1 MQTKM
6 TIDGIRIYENA
17 THSIFYIDELS
28 DEFKQIIREQLQ
40 GIWNGFSN
48 TESLPKFYSYEKT
61 LSSFLDRFNSKS
73 DETQKGM
80 IGELLSH
87 ILLGCQDNNLTSLSI
102 LKNKEERSIK
112 KGFDIIYCEIDND
125 KLWYSEVK
133 SGATN
138 TKTATEYNN
147 VLLKRAKDGIQSMIG
162 ENRNSLWESALFDV
176 SATIKECDG
185 QLSLQELLSN
195 DSPTMNINQTK
206 NVILISVLYHNL
218 TDEIDV
224 GSVES
229 FRDTIILE
237 GVFLDTILISI
248 QKSTFLAVSDF
259 LNNEI
264 SVI

>member
-1 MQTKM
+1 MP
-6 TIDGIRIYENA
+6 IEGVRISENT
-17 THSIFYIDELS
+17 THSIYYIDELS
-28 DEFKQIIREQLQ
+28 DSLKQIIREQLQ

-48 TESLPKFYSYEKT
+48 TETLPEFYSYKNT
-61 LSSFLDRFNSKS
+61 LSSFLDRYNSKS
-73 DETQKGM
+73 DETKKGM
-80 IGELLSH
+80 VGELLSH
-87 ILLGCQDNNLTSLSI
+87 IILGHQENNLTSLSI

-138 TKTATEYNN
+138 SASATDYND
-147 VLLKRAKDGIQSMIG
+147 VLLKRAKDGIQAMIN
-162 ENRNSLWESALFDV
+162 ENRNSLWESALLDV

-185 QLSLQELLSN
+185 QLHMLELLSN
-195 DSPTMNINQTK
+195 DSPTMTTEQSK

-218 TDEIDV
+218 TDEIDIN
-224 GSVES
+224 SVEN
-229 FRDTIILE
+229 FRNSVIAE
-237 GVFLDTILISI
+237 GVFLDTIVISI
-248 QKSTFLAVSDF
+248 QKATFLAVSDF